1 MSSGPKVFF
10 SSPLPSLINSK
21 PSFAESSL
29 INSGA
34 RLGRRP
40 FGELVGS
47 VSNKGLFGNCYAN
60 N

>member
-1 MSSGPKVFF
+1 
-10 SSPLPSLINSK
+10 LINSK
-21 PSFAESSL
+21 SSFAESSL

-47 VSNKGLFGNCYAN
+47 VSNSVGLLVG
-60 N
+60 